1 MASRIATG
9 SVQDEFSRRL
19 TKFDLSE
26 QEAQCYYYI
35 LTNGPTTASSLA
47 ETLCV
52 NCEEIQH
59 TLTTLIEADMVRPS
73 LQSPT
78 KYVAAEVGTAF
89 ELALRKHESELREME
104 RRKQKLE
111 KLFRQQHFRPSGD
124 VGAFKILKSVK
135 GVITTSLSTLVS
147 AEKEWI
153 AVVPP
158 IMTVFSSLFVIEGDK
173 EFLGRGGRVRFIT
186 DISYRMVEVIREH
199 LDAGIEVR
207 HFDKYSGLLFCV
219 FDGRIGMSA
228 INVADLT
235 RVSLSVPVSVLWT
248 DDPTYAQ
255 YLTSTFE
262 LLWEQSVP
270 AEKRIQELL
279 EQGPLQLTN

>member
-9 SVQDEFSRRL
+9 SAQDDFSRHL

-47 ETLCV
+47 ETLRV
-52 NCEEIQH
+52 NCDDIQH
-59 TLTTLIEADMVRPS
+59 TLTALIDADMVRPS

-78 KYVAAEVGTAF
+78 RYVAVELETAL
-89 ELALRKHESELREME
+89 ESALRKHESELREME

-111 KLFRQQHFRPSGD
+111 KLSRQQHSRPPDD

-135 GVITTSLSTLVS
+135 GVITTSLSTLAS

-158 IMTVFSSLFVIEGDK
+158 IMTVFSSLFVIEGDR
-173 EFLGRGGRVRFIT
+173 EFLSRGGRVRFIT

-199 LDAGIEVR
+199 LDAGMEVR

-219 FDGRIGMSA
+219 FDERIGMSV
-228 INVADLT
+228 INAADLT
-235 RVSLSVPVSVLWT
+235 RVSFSVPVSVLWT